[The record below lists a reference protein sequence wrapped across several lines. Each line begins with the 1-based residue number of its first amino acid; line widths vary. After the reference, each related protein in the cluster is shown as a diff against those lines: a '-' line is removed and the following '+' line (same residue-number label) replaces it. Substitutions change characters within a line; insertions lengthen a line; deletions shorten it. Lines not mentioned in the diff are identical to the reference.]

1 MTASKQEP
9 VTPYLGDTLPI
20 RWDEESAAPGSGA
33 QTSDFEKLLAVDD
46 FDVLMNLGVDGWMSR
61 S

>member
-1 MTASKQEP
+1 MTASQQEP
-9 VTPYLGDTLPI
+9 VAPYLGDTLPI
-20 RWDEESAAPGSGA
+20 RWDEKSAAHNGGTRP
-33 QTSDFEKLLAVDD
+33 SDFEKLLAVDD